1 LQLPIVIETNV
12 HIRVL
17 NCLRDHCIDNAS
29 EDVVAWVLV
38 LVVLVSVRICHRSQ
52 ESAKYSPSIHSSPVV
67 LVVLVVV
74 VLLVSVWTTKDVPK
88 VEPEL
93 TLGES
98 QGAGEEGETPHCRL
112 LI

>member
-12 HIRVL
+12 HVRVL
-17 NCLRDHCIDNAS
+17 NCLGDHCIDNAS

-38 LVVLVSVRICHRSQ
+38 LVVLVSVRIGHRSQ
-52 ESAKYSPSIHSSPVV
+52 ESTKNGSSIHSSPIVLV
-67 LVVLVVV
+67 LVVLV
-74 VLLVSVWTTKDVPK
+74 VLLVSVWTPKDVPK

-98 QGAGEEGETPHCRL
+98 QGAGEEGKTPHC
-112 LI
+112 

>member
-29 EDVVAWVLV
+29 EDVVALVLV
-38 LVVLVSVRICHRSQ
+38 LVVLVSVWIGHRSQ
-52 ESAKYSPSIHSSPVV
+52 QSTKYGPSIHPAPIV
-67 LVVLVVV
+67 LVLVFV
-74 VLLVSVWTTKDVPK
+74 VLLVSVWTTKDVTK
-88 VEPEL
+88 VETEL

-98 QGAGEEGETPHCRL
+98 QGAGKEG
-112 LI
+112 